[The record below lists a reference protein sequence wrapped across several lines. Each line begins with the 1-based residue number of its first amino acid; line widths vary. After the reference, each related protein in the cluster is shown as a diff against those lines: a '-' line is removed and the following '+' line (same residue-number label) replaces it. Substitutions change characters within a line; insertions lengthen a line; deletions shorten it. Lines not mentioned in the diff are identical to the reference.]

1 MMEMRTEHDYVSE
14 IVRQINYAARS
25 FDLKQMYK
33 AFGYLNACRD
43 CGVISASSYVSLSS
57 TICRD
62 WLNNGCWKAECDL
75 YGIVAIDSREEIRKA
90 ILKEKGIG

>member
-1 MMEMRTEHDYVSE
+1 MPMKTEHDFVAE
-14 IVRQINYAARS
+14 IARQVNYAAKS
-25 FDLKQMYK
+25 FSVELMYE
-33 AFGYLNACRD
+33 AFGYLKGCRES
-43 CGVISASSYVSLSS
+43 GVISASSYVSLSS

-90 ILKEKGIG
+90 ILKEKGIE